1 MPVGIAAGLRVTG
14 DAMRRVRKG
23 LRLLADKGPRHALRE
38 TAYNYYYHRHER
50 IRGRALLNG
59 ISGPTTISLFGD
71 DFELHP
77 SMKGINE
84 SLYLFGAHEPIASAI
99 YSKLLAPGGHV
110 IDVGSNIGYF
120 LRLARQAID
129 DSGTILGFEPVPG
142 NFEILTRNVR
152 RMRQPNIQIF
162 PWAIGER
169 NETAQF
175 YESQVPNWG
184 SLIRNDSLLPK
195 GVIPVE
201 VKTLDNIL
209 KDFPSFRPT
218 ALRMDVDG
226 GELMILSG
234 AGQLLRKYRPLLFIE
249 FHTFALG
256 WEKIQRALL
265 ELRELGY
272 SQGFLIDRLWDQP
285 WIGKWFRERRWW
297 SGVAEYHLDT
307 LTSLASALPIFT
319 LILPGSAIGLNAR
332 GVGNLSQ

>member
-1 MPVGIAAGLRVTG
+1 MMP
-14 DAMRRVRKG
+14 MRRVRKG
-23 LRLLADKGPRHALRE
+23 LRLLAERGPRHVLRE

-50 IRGRALLNG
+50 IRGRAFRNG
-59 ISGPTTISLFGD
+59 NSGPKIISLFGD
-71 DFELHP
+71 DLELHA
-77 SMKGINE
+77 SMRGINE

-120 LRLARQAID
+120 LRLARNAIG
-129 DSGTILGFEPVPG
+129 DSGKILGFEPVPG
-142 NFEILTRNVR
+142 NFEILTRNVCR
-152 RMRQPNIQIF
+152 TPQQNIQIF

-169 NETAQF
+169 NETADF

-184 SLIRNDSLLPK
+184 SLIRDDSLLPK

-209 KDFPSFRPT
+209 KDFPTFRPT

-234 AGQLLRKYRPLLFIE
+234 ARQVLLEYRPLLFIE

-256 WEKIQRALL
+256 WEKIQSALL

-272 SQGFLIDRLWDQP
+272 SQGVLIDRLWDQP
-285 WIGKWFRERRWW
+285 WIGKWFRERPWW
-297 SGVAEYHLDT
+297 SGVKEGRLE
-307 LTSLASALPIFT
+307 SLASSASKLPVFT
-319 LILPGSAIGLNAR
+319 LILHGSRTGLNQR
-332 GVGNLSQ
+332 GAGNQ